1 MTQNRIEIEG
11 SIAALESIRYT
22 PAGIPIV
29 ELKLTHA
36 SEQIEAGKPRQVA
49 LELTALA
56 AGELA
61 RQLSRAPLGAY
72 IKAVGFLAHPAKAQ
86 VRLVLHLTEFEYV
99 QNASQINQS

>member
-11 SIAALESIRYT
+11 SIAAQESLRYT

-29 ELKLTHA
+29 ELKLHHA
-36 SEQIEAGKPRQVA
+36 SEQLEAGKPRKVA

-61 RQLSRAPLGAY
+61 RQLSRAPLGAS
-72 IKAVGFLAHPAKAQ
+72 IKATGFLAHPAKAQ
-86 VRLVLHLTEFEYV
+86 VRLVLHLTEFEFV
-99 QNASQINQS
+99 QNVNNS